1 MKIMMIRS
9 DIKLAGPGIL
19 IKYYSE
25 KLLEKGHKIII
36 CSGGGGLNNSI
47 VNENIKYY
55 QIEELLIN
63 KRGVINNIK
72 AIYKIWKILKKEKIE
87 VIHCHN
93 AYVAILSYIS
103 SRFLNNS
110 IKVFNMVHGIE
121 KEWINRFLPM
131 KIIAVSNYVKERLI
145 NAGVKKEKIIVL
157 ENGVIDLKKYD
168 INKNYKDI
176 RREIGVKKDEILIGV
191 VGIITGKKGH
201 IEAIKTFEKLLGY
214 KDINKIKLCLVG
226 DGPYQVEY
234 EDYCKKNNLES
245 NILFLGRRNDI
256 PDIMNGID
264 ILLHLSNSETFGMV
278 IVEAMAMG
286 KLIVASNLGGIPE
299 IIENNKNGFLVD
311 KDDFYKNAELI
322 KKIIED
328 KELLKKVKENNLEK
342 VKEKYLLD
350 KTIEKL
356 LKIYENSSI

>member
-103 SRFLNNS
+103 SRFLDNS

-201 IEAIKTFEKLLGY
+201 IEAIKTFEKLLEY

-234 EDYCKKNNLES
+234 EDYCKKNSLES

-256 PDIMNGID
+256 PDIMNSID

-286 KLIVASNLGGIPE
+286 KVIVASNLGGIPE

-328 KELLKKVKENNLEK
+328 KELLKKVRENNLEK

>member
-1 MKIMMIRS
+1 M
-9 DIKLAGPGIL
+9 
-19 IKYYSE
+19 
-25 KLLEKGHKIII
+25 
-36 CSGGGGLNNSI
+36 
-47 VNENIKYY
+47 
-55 QIEELLIN
+55 
-63 KRGVINNIK
+63 
-72 AIYKIWKILKKEKIE
+72 
-87 VIHCHN
+87 
-93 AYVAILSYIS
+93 
-103 SRFLNNS
+103 
-110 IKVFNMVHGIE
+110 
-121 KEWINRFLPM
+121 
-131 KIIAVSNYVKERLI
+131 
-145 NAGVKKEKIIVL
+145 
-157 ENGVIDLKKYD
+157 
-168 INKNYKDI
+168 
-176 RREIGVKKDEILIGV
+176 
-191 VGIITGKKGH
+191 GIITGKKGH
-201 IEAIKTFEKLLGY
+201 IEAIKTFEKLLEY

-234 EDYCKKNNLES
+234 EDYCKKNSLES

-256 PDIMNGID
+256 PDIMNSID

-286 KLIVASNLGGIPE
+286 KVIVASNLGGIPE

-328 KELLKKVKENNLEK
+328 KELLKKVRENNLEK

>member
-72 AIYKIWKILKKEKIE
+72 AIYKILKILKKEKIE

-103 SRFLNNS
+103 SRFLDNS

-201 IEAIKTFEKLLGY
+201 IEAIKTFEKLLEY

-234 EDYCKKNNLES
+234 EDYCKKNSLES

-256 PDIMNGID
+256 PDIMNSID

-286 KLIVASNLGGIPE
+286 KVIVASNLGGIPE

-328 KELLKKVKENNLEK
+328 KELLKKVRENNLEK